1 MSTEH
6 KQQRLLLS
14 GGFSPSRLAVGMT
27 TLYAKSSVLR
37 KVTQTV
43 RLNFLK
49 IAVYCFTIF
58 ISTLFSKIILPHY
71 EL

>member
-1 MSTEH
+1 
-6 KQQRLLLS
+6 
-14 GGFSPSRLAVGMT
+14 MT